1 MPPQQR
7 KHIVKSGN
15 AGNSSKGS
23 TTPTKA
29 PEPAKPS
36 DAPPPLFP
44 PGVKTPLALLYERC
58 QKNGWEKPFVDPV
71 RLQRSHPK
79 QNKKGTFDC
88 FITLRKRNTK
98 APGGMDTVVLHPI
111 PALELKTAQEAKHWG
126 ATYALHRFSKDRV
139 YMFLPQGPRDYWNKL
154 QAWREQHGSEAHQ
167 EWMWSADPFAAQK
180 EVEQRQ
186 AVAEKKHPER
196 AKVEQQVAALPMIGD
211 ASAKPRGKGWREWEE
226 AVEVRMAPDLRVM
239 VESAIKSMADQYPDL
254 LANTEDPSS
263 ANTPA
268 NSILS
273 EQLLTL
279 GFPVSL
285 IPAAVSSRNATLST
299 ALTYLLLHTPEPL
312 LPPAFKA
319 TASSAPFITAAHSHS
334 GEGDLQRRW
343 AGDRLVEIG
352 WPRAGIE
359 VLEKGLEGVRWD
371 GTVASGLEV
380 LNARLCET
388 LVEET
393 EGTPDEQAK
402 EEELAV
408 LESMHPNLIHNDEGT
423 EYAVPIPDSPL
434 QLHVLLSQG
443 HPYPSEGNTRLPPF
457 YIAVDPAETTQLT
470 AWDRLGLMQKLCL
483 TARSEWN
490 EFLQDGQGIVSLM
503 ADWLEANWEEEVKTT
518 DPGAL
523 VEVLLPEPALLIPPR
538 RAPKLAQP
546 AMDKRPARGTRAR
559 KLDDSKERALFAK
572 LRKEKEYLE
581 MEAQRK
587 KLPAFSMQQ
596 QIVDVIGKNNVTVI
610 VGETGCGKT
619 TQLPQFILDAALL
632 SSAPSVEPISI
643 LITQPR
649 RLSALGVAGRV
660 ANERCE
666 TRPGVGTVGYAIR
679 GESRSSD
686 RTRLLFVTTGV
697 ALRMLTN
704 EDGLKGFTHVIVDEV
719 HERSVDSDFLLLELR
734 EMLRR
739 GADIKV
745 VLMSATINQEVFVKY
760 FDNAPVI
767 TIPGYTHPVADHYL
781 EDIIPHISYR
791 PPFVKPR
798 SKQSDEQLQAYRK
811 PYAEMGLSEDQ
822 IRAIESISR
831 TDRIDYQLVAA
842 VVGHIVRTSPDEG
855 AILIFMPGVAEI
867 KQCMSSLSAMRPAL
881 ILPLHANLSP
891 AEQKLVFPPPPK
903 GQRKIIVATNVAETS
918 ITIPDIVHV
927 VDAGRV
933 KENEYD
939 PESGLSRLV
948 ESWVPRAGAK
958 QRRGRAGRTQKGDC
972 WKIYTR
978 RMESDY
984 MPSFSVPEMLRVP
997 LERLTLQVKVTKEDV
1012 DAKTFLLKAISP
1024 PKISALDQAWVVLRE
1039 LGAID
1044 ASDGLTALG
1053 RHLALLPMDLRL
1065 AKMLILAT
1073 IFRCLDPILTVVACL
1088 SSKPLFNNPM
1098 EQREEAKLARS
1109 RFVAANSDL
1118 LTDANAFAKC
1128 RDQGKSQ
1135 SQIRSFCEASFMS
1148 PSTVR
1153 DITSLRQDFH
1163 STLSDIGFV
1172 PFSSSPT
1179 DEFLNVNSHN
1189 QNLLKAIILGGL
1201 WSRVARIALPKAQFE
1216 RVAGGTIQKDHTA
1229 RELKFFD
1236 NRGSRVF
1243 LHPQSALFAAMAFR
1257 TPYVAYFSKAQT
1269 SKVFLRDATEVPL
1282 YGILLFGGTVLN
1294 DPIHGGLS
1302 VDRWIKMKAWTR
1314 IGVLV
1319 NQLRRCLDGILA
1331 KTIEDATLPDLS
1343 ADPVCQAM
1351 LSLLERDGLGADSI

>member
-1 MPPQQR
+1 MPPR

-15 AGNSSKGS
+15 AGNSSKSSPLPFKG
-23 TTPTKA
+23 PVDQ
-29 PEPAKPS
+29 PKPS

-58 QKNGWEKPFVDPV
+58 QKNGWEKPFVDP
-71 RLQRSHPK
+71 K

-98 APGGMDTVVLHPI
+98 VPGGMDTVVLHPI
-111 PALELKTAQEAKHWG
+111 PPLEAKTAQEAKHWG

-139 YMFLPQGPRDYWNKL
+139 YLFLPQGPRDYWNSL
-154 QAWREQHGSEAHQ
+154 QSWREKHGSEAHQ
-167 EWMWSADPFAAQK
+167 EWMWSADPFTAAR

-186 AVAEKKHPER
+186 AVAEKKR
-196 AKVEQQVAALPMIGD
+196 DALAQGEKRGGGVGGTGAVGVTGVGAVGD
-211 ASAKPRGKGWREWEE
+211 GSARPRGKGWREWEE
-226 AVEVRMAPDLRVM
+226 AVEVRMAPELRVM
-239 VESAIKSMADQYPDL
+239 VESAIRSMSEQYPNL
-254 LANTEDPSS
+254 LSNTDDPSL
-263 ANTPA
+263 AGTPA
-268 NSILS
+268 NSQLA

-279 GFPVSL
+279 GFPASL
-285 IPAAVSSRNATLST
+285 IPPAVSSPGATLSS
-299 ALTYLLLHTPEPL
+299 ALTHLLLNTPEPL
-312 LPPAFKA
+312 LPPAFRP
-319 TASSAPFITAAHSHS
+319 TLSSQPFITSAHSHA

-343 AGDRLVEIG
+343 AGERLVEIG
-352 WPRAGIE
+352 WPRAGVE

-371 GTVASGLEV
+371 GTVANGLEV
-380 LNARLCET
+380 LNARLCEV
-388 LVEET
+388 LVEEADGEAPT
-393 EGTPDEQAK
+393 AATDPGAK

-408 LESMHPNLIHNDEGT
+408 LESMHPDLVRNEDGT
-423 EYAVPIPDSPL
+423 EYAVPIPGSPL
-434 QLHVLLSQG
+434 QLCVLLLPP

-457 YIAVDPAETTQLT
+457 YIALSPDSSSQLT
-470 AWDRLGLMQKLCL
+470 AWDRLGLQQKLCL
-483 TARSEWN
+483 TARGEWS
-490 EFLQDGQGIVSLM
+490 EFLEEGQGVVSLM
-503 ADWLEANWEEEVKTT
+503 TDWLEANWEEEVKLT

-523 VEVLLPEPALLIPPR
+523 VELLLPEPALLLPPK
-538 RAPKLAQP
+538 ATKATQP
-546 AMDKRPARGTRAR
+546 VMDKRPARGSRAR
-559 KLDDSKERALFAK
+559 KLDDARERALFAQ
-572 LRKEKEYLE
+572 LRKERQYAE
-581 MEAQRK
+581 MEAQRR
-587 KLPAFSMQQ
+587 KLPAFGMQRE
-596 QIVDVIGKNNVTVI
+596 IVDVVGRHGVTVV

-619 TQLPQFILDAALL
+619 TQLPQFLLDAALL
-632 SSAPSVEPISI
+632 SDTPSYEPISI

-660 ANERCE
+660 AAERCE
-666 TRPGVGTVGYAIR
+666 SRPGIGTVGYAIR
-679 GESRSSD
+679 GESRSCD

-704 EDGLKGFTHVIVDEV
+704 EEGLKGFTHVIVDEV

-734 EMLRR
+734 ELLRR
-739 GADIKV
+739 GSKVKV
-745 VLMSATINQEVFVKY
+745 VLMSATINQEVFVNY
-760 FDNAPVI
+760 FDHAPVI
-767 TIPGYTHPVADHYL
+767 TIPGFTHPVADHYL
-781 EDIIPHISYR
+781 EDIIPNISYR

-798 SKQSDEQLQAYRK
+798 GKQSDEQTLAYRK
-811 PYAEMGLSEDQ
+811 PYAEMGLDEDQ

-831 TDRIDYQLVAA
+831 SDRIDYQLVAS
-842 VVGHIVRTSPDEG
+842 VVGHIVRTTPDDG

-867 KQCMSSLSAMRPAL
+867 KQCITSLSSIRPAL

-891 AEQKLVFPPPPK
+891 AEQKLVFPPPPR
-903 GQRKIIVATNVAETS
+903 GQRKIVVATNVAETS

-948 ESWVPRAGAK
+948 ESWVPKAGAR

-972 WKIYTR
+972 WKMYTR

-997 LERLTLQVKVTKEDV
+997 LERLVLQVKVTKEDE

-1024 PKISALDQAWVVLRE
+1024 PKMSALDQAWVVLHE

-1044 ASDGLTALG
+1044 AGDGLTALG
-1053 RHLALLPMDLRL
+1053 RHL
-1065 AKMLILAT
+1065 MLILAT

-1088 SSKPLFNNPM
+1088 SSKPLFNSPI
-1098 EQREEAKLARS
+1098 EQRDEAKLARS
-1109 RFVAANSDL
+1109 RFVTANSDL
-1118 LTDANAFAKC
+1118 LTDANAYTKC

-1135 SQIRSFCEASFMS
+1135 SQIRSFCESCFMS
-1148 PSTVR
+1148 PSTFR
-1153 DITSLRQDFH
+1153 DVTSLRQDFH
-1163 STLSDIGFV
+1163 ATLSDIGFV

-1179 DEFLNVNSHN
+1179 TTYLNTNSSSP
-1189 QNLLKAIILGGL
+1189 NLLKAIILGGL
-1201 WSRVARIALPKAQFE
+1201 WSRVARIALPRAQFE
-1216 RVAGGTIQKDHTA
+1216 RVQGGTIQKDHSA
-1229 RELKFFD
+1229 RDLKFFD
-1236 NRGSRVF
+1236 SRGSRVF
-1243 LHPQSALFAAMAFR
+1243 LHPQSALFSSVGFR
-1257 TPYVAYFSKAQT
+1257 SPYVAYFSKAQT

-1282 YGILLFGGTVLN
+1282 YGILLFGGEVRN
-1294 DPIHGGLS
+1294 DPLHGGLS

-1343 ADPVCQAM
+1343 ADPVCTAI
-1351 LSLLERDGLGADSI
+1351 LALLERDGLGVDSI